1 MCLEIEQ
8 TNEGEER
15 KEHESGQEAD
25 GGGRHERLQSA
36 KSVMPF
42 EIVKEGT
49 LLVRENVHFP
59 TGGMLRCCE

>member
-15 KEHESGQEAD
+15 KEHESGQEEAD
-25 GGGRHERLQSA
+25 REGRHERLQSA

-49 LLVRENVHFP
+49 LLRSLVHFP